1 MIPILGKFFLADKN
15 EVFTVFTV
23 FTVSKNITLPL
34 SDAFY
39 GIKRYFRVPK

>member
-1 MIPILGKFFLADKN
+1 MIPILGNFFVHDKN

-23 FTVSKNITLPL
+23 FTVSKNIALPL

-39 GIKRYFRVPK
+39 GIKKSFRVAK